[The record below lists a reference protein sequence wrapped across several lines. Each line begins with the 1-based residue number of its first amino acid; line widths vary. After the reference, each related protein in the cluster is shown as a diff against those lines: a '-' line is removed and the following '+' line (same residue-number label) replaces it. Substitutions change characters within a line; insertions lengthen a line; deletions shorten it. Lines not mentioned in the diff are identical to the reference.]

1 MRMRTNFLSSGT
13 QIRWRRKF
21 GAKMRGT
28 FFVMCRPTPPFFFAR
43 PRRWM
48 TLPRMAFDPV
58 MLQTLDIEPQ
68 KQARKLPRISAP
80 VKWML
85 IRSTRVLL
93 VEKFMVE
100 RATGG
105 GGQI

>member
-1 MRMRTNFLSSGT
+1 
-13 QIRWRRKF
+13 
-21 GAKMRGT
+21 
-28 FFVMCRPTPPFFFAR
+28 
-43 PRRWM
+43 
-48 TLPRMAFDPV
+48 MAFDPV

-68 KQARKLPRISAP
+68 KQARKLPRINAP

-85 IRSTRVLL
+85 IRSTCVLL
-93 VEKFMVE
+93 GEKFMVE

>member
-1 MRMRTNFLSSGT
+1 
-13 QIRWRRKF
+13 
-21 GAKMRGT
+21 
-28 FFVMCRPTPPFFFAR
+28 
-43 PRRWM
+43 M

-58 MLQTLDIEPQ
+58 MLQTLDMIEPQ
-68 KQARKLPRISAP
+68 KQARKLPRIGAP

-85 IRSTRVLL
+85 IHRTRVLL

>member
-1 MRMRTNFLSSGT
+1 LIVFRPRAVTRTRTNFFSSGT

-28 FFVMCRPTPPFFFAR
+28 FFVMCRPTPPFFLAK

-58 MLQTLDIEPQ
+58 MLQTLDMI
-68 KQARKLPRISAP
+68 
-80 VKWML
+80 
-85 IRSTRVLL
+85 
-93 VEKFMVE
+93 
-100 RATGG
+100 
-105 GGQI
+105 